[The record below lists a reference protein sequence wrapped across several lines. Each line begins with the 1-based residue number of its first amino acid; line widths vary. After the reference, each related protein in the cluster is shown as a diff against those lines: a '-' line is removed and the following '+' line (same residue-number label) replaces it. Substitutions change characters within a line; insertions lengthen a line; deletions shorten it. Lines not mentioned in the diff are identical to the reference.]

1 MNSDLLQVSIRAPQ
15 SKAKQLRRQGYVPGV
30 LYGRNTTTTPVLFNK
45 NHVENFIKRVG
56 EGTVFDIELD
66 GIKQTVRI
74 REMQRDPI
82 SKEII
87 HLDLMNVDLD
97 QEIKINVAQITENIN
112 RYSSYLKQQEIDSL
126 NKAINKL
133 REALKIESLPLPGK
147 DEPFYTELPP
157 FLTDKVLA
165 EIDNLKNTY
174 ESIFD
179 ADFWDSVNRGPDNGN
194 GNEDGDTDNDDDNSD
209 NQGNNNN
216 RSGRRGR

>member
-97 QEIKINVAQITENIN
+97 QEIKINVALRFEGMESLEKSGYIVQQQKDSIEVEGLARNIPSFVSVPMDDLAEKGNIRVQDLEVPDGISVLDAPDDVIVSALTPAKETETDEVAAEE
-112 RYSSYLKQQEIDSL
+112 EID
-126 NKAINKL
+126 A
-133 REALKIESLPLPGK
+133 
-147 DEPFYTELPP
+147 
-157 FLTDKVLA
+157 
-165 EIDNLKNTY
+165 
-174 ESIFD
+174 
-179 ADFWDSVNRGPDNGN
+179 
-194 GNEDGDTDNDDDNSD
+194 TDND
-209 NQGNNNN
+209 QVEQ
-216 RSGRRGR
+216 

>member
-15 SKAKQLRRQGYVPGV
+15 SKAKQLRLQGYVPGV

-97 QEIKINVAQITENIN
+97 QEIKINVALRFEGMESLEKSGYIVQQQKDSIEVEGLARNIPSFVSVPMDDLAEKGNIRVQDLEVPDGISVLDAPDDVIVSALTPAKETETDEDAAEE
-112 RYSSYLKQQEIDSL
+112 EID
-126 NKAINKL
+126 A
-133 REALKIESLPLPGK
+133 
-147 DEPFYTELPP
+147 
-157 FLTDKVLA
+157 
-165 EIDNLKNTY
+165 
-174 ESIFD
+174 
-179 ADFWDSVNRGPDNGN
+179 
-194 GNEDGDTDNDDDNSD
+194 TDNDQVD
-209 NQGNNNN
+209 Q
-216 RSGRRGR
+216 

>member
-97 QEIKINVAQITENIN
+97 QEIKINVALRFEGMESLEKSGYIVQQQKDSIEVEGLARNIPSFVSVPMDDLAEKGNIRVQDLEVPDGISVLDAPDDVIVSALTPAKETETDEVAAEE
-112 RYSSYLKQQEIDSL
+112 EID
-126 NKAINKL
+126 A
-133 REALKIESLPLPGK
+133 
-147 DEPFYTELPP
+147 
-157 FLTDKVLA
+157 
-165 EIDNLKNTY
+165 
-174 ESIFD
+174 
-179 ADFWDSVNRGPDNGN
+179 
-194 GNEDGDTDNDDDNSD
+194 TDNDQVD
-209 NQGNNNN
+209 Q
-216 RSGRRGR
+216 

>member
-97 QEIKINVAQITENIN
+97 QEIKINVALRFEGMESLEKSGYIVQQQKDSIEVEGLARNIPSFVSVPMDDLAEKGNIRVQDLEVPDGISVLDAPDDVIVSALTPAKETETDEDAAEE
-112 RYSSYLKQQEIDSL
+112 EID
-126 NKAINKL
+126 A
-133 REALKIESLPLPGK
+133 
-147 DEPFYTELPP
+147 
-157 FLTDKVLA
+157 
-165 EIDNLKNTY
+165 
-174 ESIFD
+174 
-179 ADFWDSVNRGPDNGN
+179 
-194 GNEDGDTDNDDDNSD
+194 TDNDQVD
-209 NQGNNNN
+209 Q
-216 RSGRRGR
+216 

>member
-97 QEIKINVAQITENIN
+97 QEIKINVALRFEGMESLEKSGYIVQQQKDSIEVEGLARNIPSFVSVPMDDLAEKGNIRVQDLEVPDGISVLDAPDDVIVSALTPAKETETDEDAAEE
-112 RYSSYLKQQEIDSL
+112 EID
-126 NKAINKL
+126 A
-133 REALKIESLPLPGK
+133 
-147 DEPFYTELPP
+147 
-157 FLTDKVLA
+157 
-165 EIDNLKNTY
+165 
-174 ESIFD
+174 
-179 ADFWDSVNRGPDNGN
+179 
-194 GNEDGDTDNDDDNSD
+194 TDNDQID
-209 NQGNNNN
+209 Q
-216 RSGRRGR
+216 

>member
-97 QEIKINVAQITENIN
+97 QEIKINVALRFEGMESLEKSGYIVQQQKDSIEVEGLARNIPSFVSVPMDDLAEKGNIRVQDLEVPDGISVLDAPDDVIVSALTPAKETETDEDAAEE
-112 RYSSYLKQQEIDSL
+112 EID
-126 NKAINKL
+126 A
-133 REALKIESLPLPGK
+133 
-147 DEPFYTELPP
+147 
-157 FLTDKVLA
+157 
-165 EIDNLKNTY
+165 
-174 ESIFD
+174 
-179 ADFWDSVNRGPDNGN
+179 
-194 GNEDGDTDNDDDNSD
+194 TDND
-209 NQGNNNN
+209 QVEQ
-216 RSGRRGR
+216 

>member
-97 QEIKINVAQITENIN
+97 QEIKINVALRFEGMESLKKSGYIVQQQKDSIEVEGLARNIPSFVSVPMDDLAEKGNIRVQDLEVPDGISVLDAPDDVIVSALTPAKETETDEDAAEE
-112 RYSSYLKQQEIDSL
+112 EID
-126 NKAINKL
+126 A
-133 REALKIESLPLPGK
+133 
-147 DEPFYTELPP
+147 
-157 FLTDKVLA
+157 
-165 EIDNLKNTY
+165 
-174 ESIFD
+174 
-179 ADFWDSVNRGPDNGN
+179 
-194 GNEDGDTDNDDDNSD
+194 TDND
-209 NQGNNNN
+209 QVEQ
-216 RSGRRGR
+216 